1 MAKNKIITSEGNVQ
15 FIFGDTGKIINA
27 HPNHIYTSFNVDTV
41 SFMLIA
47 LPKSSGLAIMSTK
60 AADLEF
66 NGSTYSISQ
75 LPDVITD
82 AFVEAG
88 ASVRFEV
95 VSELPASGKTN
106 TIYLVPKESG
116 SGYDEYIWLK
126 DDSEWELIGDTDI
139 ELDRYAQVVELT
151 QAEYDE
157 LSPKD
162 PKVIYIITDAA
173 PVNLSDYARKYDD
186 LDNIKLKKITRSAY
200 DALSGNT
207 DANTLYIING

>member
-1 MAKNKIITSEGNVQ
+1 M
-15 FIFGDTGKIINA
+15 
-27 HPNHIYTSFNVDTV
+27 
-41 SFMLIA
+41 
-47 LPKSSGLAIMSTK
+47 
-60 AADLEF
+60 
-66 NGSTYSISQ
+66 
-75 LPDVITD
+75 
-82 AFVEAG
+82 
-88 ASVRFEV
+88 
-95 VSELPASGKTN
+95 
-106 TIYLVPKESG
+106 
-116 SGYDEYIWLK
+116 K